1 MIITGER
8 QFIKSVDSGY
18 QFLTPILSL
27 VCVVCMHHVLSPL
40 RKYERQHSKK
50 TRNSAVD
57 DGQRNALSVRVV
69 QNVAQNSTNSIS
81 KPCNR

>member
-1 MIITGER
+1 VIITGER

-40 RKYERQHSKK
+40 RKYERQRSKK

-57 DGQRNALSVRVV
+57 DG
-69 QNVAQNSTNSIS
+69 
-81 KPCNR
+81 